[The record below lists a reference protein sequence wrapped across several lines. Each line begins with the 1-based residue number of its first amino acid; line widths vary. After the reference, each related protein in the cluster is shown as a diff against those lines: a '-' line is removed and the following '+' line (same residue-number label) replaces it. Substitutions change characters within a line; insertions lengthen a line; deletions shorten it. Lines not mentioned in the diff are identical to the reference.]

1 MPIESK
7 KRGGLGRPLFKLV
20 RAAGLFILFLVVAF
34 PGWVLLAPGDLD
46 DAGDRDLIG
55 AAAGRRNGGP
65 AHLTFAVL
73 GQALEDFDHKR
84 AHATLVA
91 FREGDFSDAA
101 WVQQQFAQQTKLR
114 DAVLAGDPADAIGA
128 DKSIDLYEET
138 TDDGV
143 MGLHGLTRVATAKAL
158 VLERD
163 GLREEALDLAMFG
176 IRAGREMAAHPD
188 IDLIGMMISG
198 SVQGISLASLEEIA
212 ARHPLSAESAK
223 ALSAEV
229 SAARAQRESWQR
241 MWANEYI
248 WTRSVALKAFEDGT
262 NPQAV
267 VDVAEDDWA
276 SLLARMV
283 PNDYL
288 MQPNRT
294 VSRMADL
301 YRIRRENTGR
311 DCVSVYT
318 AQSEERSSFDAI
330 GVLVRPNPVGELL
343 VMIAHP
349 DFERFELKR
358 CAFEAK
364 LALAQVVIA
373 MRAYEV
379 EQGDLP
385 ESMDA
390 LVPDYLV
397 EVPTNPYVGRALRYS
412 KIDRTVTAD
421 FEELAHILG
430 PDRAKLLDRLVSKRS
445 LDWSASAGS

>member
-1 MPIESK
+1 MELESK
-7 KRGGLGRPLFKLV
+7 NRGAVARTLIKLV
-20 RAAGLFILFLVVAF
+20 SGAGILVVFLVVAI
-34 PGWVLLAPGDLD
+34 PGWVMLAPGDLD
-46 DAGDRDLIG
+46 DAGDRDLID

-65 AHLTFAVL
+65 AHRTFAVL
-73 GQALEDFDHKR
+73 GQAFGDFDHKR
-84 AHATLVA
+84 AHAVLVA

-101 WVQQQFAQQTKLR
+101 WVEEQFSQQAKLR
-114 DAVLAGDPADAIGA
+114 EAVLGGDPADAIGP
-128 DKSIDLYEET
+128 DDSIDLSEKT
-138 TDDGV
+138 TDDGM
-143 MGLHGLTRVATAKAL
+143 MGLHGLTRVATAEAL
-158 VLERD
+158 VMERD

-198 SVQGISLASLEEIA
+198 AVQGISLASVEEIA
-212 ARHPLSAESAK
+212 ARHPLSAEAAK
-223 ALSAEV
+223 ALSEEV
-229 SAARAQRESWQR
+229 SAARTQRESWQR
-241 MWANEYI
+241 MWANEYT
-248 WTRSVALKAFEDGT
+248 WTRGVALTAFEDGT
-262 NPQAV
+262 NPEGV

-276 SLLARMV
+276 SFLVRVV

-301 YRIRRENTGR
+301 YRNRRDNTGR

-318 AQSEERSSFDAI
+318 AQSEERSSLDTI
-330 GVLVRPNPVGELL
+330 GLLVRPNPVGELL

-364 LALAQVVIA
+364 LALAQVVVA
-373 MRAYEV
+373 MRAYEA

-385 ESMDA
+385 ENMDA
-390 LVPDYLV
+390 LVPNYLA
-397 EVPTNPYVGRALRYS
+397 EVPENPFVGRALLYS
-412 KIDRTVTAD
+412 KADRMVTAD
-421 FEELAHILG
+421 FEELAQILG
-430 PDRAKLLDRLVSKRS
+430 PDRASFLDRHVSERS